1 MSAQRCGFPHEEPP
15 PPRVVNWTHWGRMSI
30 SVVAGQPVR
39 LQPESGFRVCV
50 CVCARARTQ
59 EREHVGVCVCGF
71 GYFCLT
77 FPVLGLFGDFSMGLF
92 SLGAPDAA
100 ESLTCAAVKFPA
112 TAALS

>member
-1 MSAQRCGFPHEEPP
+1 
-15 PPRVVNWTHWGRMSI
+15 MSI
-30 SVVAGQPVR
+30 SVVAA
-39 LQPESGFRVCV
+39 CV
-50 CVCARARTQ
+50 SPTRIWLSCA
-59 EREHVGVCVCGF
+59 GVCVCGF